1 MSGYVPRMQKKTWIR
16 QDTTRA
22 LTDVSHPTVLGEGT
36 HVFQGFAATVEMIA
50 K

>member
-1 MSGYVPRMQKKTWIR
+1 MCSMQSCGW

-36 HVFQGFAATVEMIA
+36 HVAGL
-50 K
+50 